1 MTAGSPFRL
10 EIPVEQH
17 TLGNGLQVILSP
29 DTSAPVVLIAVYYHV
44 GMRLEPR
51 GRTGFAHLF
60 EHLMFQG
67 SEHLGKMELVQRI
80 QRNGGSLNGSTRF
93 DFTNYFEALPKHTLE
108 LVLWMEADRMRGPV
122 ITDAELDNQR
132 DVVKNEIRV
141 NVLNQP
147 YGGFPWIDMAE
158 RAYANWHNSHNGYG
172 DMVDLDAASLEDA
185 RAFFDSYYSPANA
198 ALVVVGDFEPAAGLE
213 MARRH
218 FEEIPA
224 APRPEPPDVS
234 EPAWTE
240 ERRFTK
246 DDPLAN
252 QPAVAV
258 SYQAP
263 DRDSPE
269 YYAMGLLDQALL
281 QGDDSALHQELVHRR
296 GITGNVSG
304 GINFLGNMFSAQSPL
319 LWTASLIHDAAHD
332 TDSVLDAFDA
342 AVEPL
347 RAAPLEAAAFDRAV
361 TKARSSFYDSLSS
374 TAYPGFGR
382 ADLLASFALIDGD
395 AAQINE
401 VDAHFAAVTPEL
413 LHEVARDYLRAD
425 GRAVLSINPT
435 ADSSEPAGEEGP
447 S

>member
-1 MTAGSPFRL
+1 MTTAPAFQL

-17 TLGNGLQVILSP
+17 TLDNGLQVVLSP
-29 DTSAPVVLIAVYYHV
+29 ETSAPVVLVAVYYHV

-67 SEHLGKMELVQRI
+67 SEHLGKMELVQRV
-80 QRNGGSLNGSTRF
+80 QQNGGTLNGSTRY
-93 DFTNYFEALPKHTLE
+93 DFTNYFEVLPKHTLD

-158 RAYANWHNSHNGYG
+158 RAYANWHNAHNGYG

-198 ALVVVGDFEPAAGLE
+198 ALVVVGDFEPAAALE
-213 MARRH
+213 TVRRY
-218 FEEIPA
+218 FEDIPA

-258 SYQAP
+258 SYQSP
-263 DRDSPE
+263 DRDAPE
-269 YYAMGLLDQALL
+269 YFAMGLLDQALL
-281 QGDDSALHQELVHRR
+281 QGDDSALHQELVNRR
-296 GITGNVSG
+296 GITGSVGG
-304 GINFLGNMFSAQSPL
+304 GINFLGNMFNAQSPL
-319 LWTASLIHDAAHD
+319 LWTASLIHDDKFD
-332 TDSVLDAFDA
+332 TDAVLEAFDA

-347 RAAPLEAAAFDRAV
+347 RAAPLDGAAFDRAV

-374 TAYPGFGR
+374 TVYPGFGR

-395 AAQINE
+395 AARINE
-401 VDAHFAAVTPEL
+401 VDARLAAVTPQL
-413 LHEVARDYLRAD
+413 VHEVARDYLRPD

-435 ADSSEPAGEEGP
+435 AGAQAEASEEAQ